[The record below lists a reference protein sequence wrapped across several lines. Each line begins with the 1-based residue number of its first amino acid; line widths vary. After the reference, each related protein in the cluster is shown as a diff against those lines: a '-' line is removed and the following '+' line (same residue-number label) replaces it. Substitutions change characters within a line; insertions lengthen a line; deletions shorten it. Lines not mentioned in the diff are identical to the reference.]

1 MIPCKVEEH
10 LIKDINHLLILFYRE
25 GINFIKKQKRRF
37 FKIRVTLALGISI
50 VADIL
55 DYLAAPIF
63 GVPILG
69 DIFDV
74 IVTGLL
80 YLITRSKVS
89 VIMNLAEFIP
99 FFGDFLPVYTVSTM
113 LWVIRDQEFDK
124 ILIIR
129 KMINLFSNKQNNI

>member
-1 MIPCKVEEH
+1 M
-10 LIKDINHLLILFYRE
+10 
-25 GINFIKKQKRRF
+25 
-37 FKIRVTLALGISI
+37 ALGISI
-50 VADIL
+50 MADIM

-80 YLITRSKVS
+80 YSITKSKVS

-99 FFGDFLPVYTVSTM
+99 FIGDFLPVYTMSTIM
-113 LWVIRDQEFDK
+113 WIAREQKFDK
-124 ILIIR
+124 LLTMR
-129 KMINLFSNKQNNI
+129 KIFDLFSNKQNNV

>member
-1 MIPCKVEEH
+1 M
-10 LIKDINHLLILFYRE
+10 
-25 GINFIKKQKRRF
+25 
-37 FKIRVTLALGISI
+37 ALGISI
-50 VADIL
+50 MADIL

-80 YLITRSKVS
+80 YSITKSKVS

-99 FFGDFLPVYTVSTM
+99 FIGDFLPVYTVSTIM
-113 LWVIRDQEFDK
+113 WIAREQKYDKLLTMRKIFD
-124 ILIIR
+124 
-129 KMINLFSNKQNNI
+129 LFSNKQNNV

>member
-1 MIPCKVEEH
+1 M
-10 LIKDINHLLILFYRE
+10 
-25 GINFIKKQKRRF
+25 
-37 FKIRVTLALGISI
+37 ALGISI

-55 DYLAAPIF
+55 DFLAAPIF
-63 GVPILG
+63 GVPIIG

-99 FFGDFLPVYTVSTM
+99 FLGDFLPVYTVSTI
-113 LWVIRDQEFDK
+113 LWIARDQEFDK
-124 ILIIR
+124 LVTIR
-129 KMINLFSNKQNNI
+129 KIFNLFSNKQNNV

>member
-1 MIPCKVEEH
+1 M
-10 LIKDINHLLILFYRE
+10 
-25 GINFIKKQKRRF
+25 
-37 FKIRVTLALGISI
+37 ALGIAI

-63 GVPILG
+63 GVPVVG

-89 VIMNLAEFIP
+89 VVMNLAEFIP
-99 FFGDFLPVYTVSTM
+99 FLGDFLPVYTVSTIV
-113 LWVIRDQEFDK
+113 WVFREQGFDK
-124 ILIIR
+124 LLLIR
-129 KMINLFSNKQNNI
+129 RMINLFSNKQNNF